1 MDVVLKSCVMLK
13 IKEKHRLSFVVNLSE
28 NLFVWALGEIHRHW
42 NTLLYSLHY
51 QTFLLHNGKH
61 KYKDGGVGDNEG
73 A

>member
-1 MDVVLKSCVMLK
+1 MDVVFKSCVMLK

-51 QTFLLHNGKH
+51 
-61 KYKDGGVGDNEG
+61 
-73 A
+73 